1 MSIINIRRDVNSHC
15 ESRTQRCHA
24 IPCHPMPYH
33 TVYCYSLARWF
44 VYLFLSRWI
53 NIFIVVIGQTYNYFY
68 QMLFTFPFDFHEN
81 CCCNCW
87 YNGCCWKHFVMCWFN
102 HDECRTAQSVAEQR
116 FFFLPPTTDLT
127 WAENN
132 AKNYYRNWTKWK
144 ICQSADSFVYL
155 VS

>member
-1 MSIINIRRDVNSHC
+1 MSIINIRRDVSSHC
-15 ESRTQRCHA
+15 ESRAQRCHA

-33 TVYCYSLARWF
+33 TVYCDSSARWF

-68 QMLFTFPFDFHEN
+68 QMLFTFPFDFHEIVAVIAGTTVVVGSILLCVDLITMN
-81 CCCNCW
+81 
-87 YNGCCWKHFVMCWFN
+87 VVQ
-102 HDECRTAQSVAEQR
+102 QSVAEQLFSFPQHR
-116 FFFLPPTTDLT
+116 FDMSRKQCKIII
-127 WAENN
+127 E
-132 AKNYYRNWTKWK
+132 WK